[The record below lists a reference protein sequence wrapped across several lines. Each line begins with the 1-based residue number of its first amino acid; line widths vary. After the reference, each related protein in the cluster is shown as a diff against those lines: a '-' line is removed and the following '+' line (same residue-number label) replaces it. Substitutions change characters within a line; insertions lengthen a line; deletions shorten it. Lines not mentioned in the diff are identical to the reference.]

1 MSDWSVFWLAVRRD
15 LRAWRKP
22 FLISSAVILVGVV
35 ALMTFLTIAQGDE
48 ETPGFTVGLVG
59 DTSPTLATDLQREFG
74 TAATVTFE
82 SLPSRSAAEAELTS
96 GAIDGAIVGSS
107 EMVFGPE
114 LSDWLADTI
123 YLVLAADVTQQRAE
137 NLGLSAADVQRLAD
151 PDIRVRVLD
160 PVQQDDSAN
169 EVVATIALIVMFM
182 AILSYGQWI
191 GYAVVEEKA
200 NRVVE
205 LLLGAVRPHHLM
217 AAKVVSIGAL
227 GLAQVGLFGAVVLGF
242 GLATDR
248 IDVPEVAGWAVFWVL
263 VWFILGYAL
272 YGCMYAAGGSLASN
286 TQEAGSTFGPLSLIL
301 GFGYIGGLISL
312 SSATDSPVLRVFS
325 FIPLWAPLTMPARI
339 VRGWAEWWEVG
350 LSLTLML
357 LATYA
362 LVRFAGRV
370 YVGGVSRA
378 SSKLGWREAW
388 RSSRNVV
395 PS

>member
-1 MSDWSVFWLAVRRD
+1 MSDWSVFWLAVQRD

-22 FLISSAVILVGVV
+22 FLISSAVIVIGVT
-35 ALMTFLTIAQGDE
+35 ALMAFITLVQDE
-48 ETPGFTVGLVG
+48 DEPTVFAIGLVG
-59 DTSPTLATDLQREFG
+59 ETSSSLTADMEDLFG
-74 TAATVTFE
+74 PDAEASFV
-82 SLPSRSAAEAELTS
+82 SLPNVAAAEEALTDGGIGVAVV
-96 GAIDGAIVGSS
+96 GADTMMVG
-107 EMVFGPE
+107 PTT
-114 LSDWLADTI
+114 SDWLADTT
-123 YLVLAADVTQQRAE
+123 YLALVGEITAERAE
-137 NLGLSAADVQRLAD
+137 ELGLSAAEVARLAD
-151 PDIRVRVLD
+151 PGVRVNVVAEVD
-160 PVQQDDSAN
+160 QDGEAN

-182 AILSYGQWI
+182 AILAYGQWI

-227 GLAQVGLFGAVVLGF
+227 GLTQVGLLGAVVLTF
-242 GLATDR
+242 GLVTDR

-301 GFGYIGGLISL
+301 GVGYMGGLISL
-312 SSATDSPVLRVFS
+312 SATTDSPVLRVFS

-350 LSLTLML
+350 LSLALMVG
-357 LATYA
+357 ATYG

-378 SSKLGWREAW
+378 TSRLGWREAW
-388 RSSRNVV
+388 RSSRDVV
-395 PS
+395 RS

>member
-1 MSDWSVFWLAVRRD
+1 MSDWSVFWLAVQRD

-22 FLISSAVILVGVV
+22 FLISSAVIVIGVT
-35 ALMTFLTIAQGDE
+35 ALMAFITLVQDEDELTVFSI
-48 ETPGFTVGLVG
+48 GLVG
-59 DTSPTLATDLQREFG
+59 NTSP
-74 TAATVTFE
+74 
-82 SLPSRSAAEAELTS
+82 SLPTDMEDLFGPDAEATFMSLPTVAAAEEALTE
-96 GAIDGAIVGSS
+96 GGIGVVVVGTDTM
-107 EMVFGPE
+107 MVGPTT
-114 LSDWLADTI
+114 SDWLADTT
-123 YLVLAADVTQQRAE
+123 YLALVGEITTARAE
-137 NLGLSAADVQRLAD
+137 ELGLSAAEAARLAD
-151 PDIRVRVLD
+151 PGVRVN
-160 PVQQDDSAN
+160 VVAEVEQEGEAN

-182 AILSYGQWI
+182 AILAYGQWI

-227 GLAQVGLFGAVVLGF
+227 GLAQVGLLGAVVLTF
-242 GLATDR
+242 GLVADR
-248 IDVPEVAGWAVFWVL
+248 IDVPQVAGWAVFWVL
-263 VWFILGYAL
+263 VWFILGYSL

-301 GFGYIGGLISL
+301 GVGYMGGLISL
-312 SSATDSPVLRVFS
+312 SATTDSPVLRLFS

-350 LSLTLML
+350 LSLALML
-357 LATYA
+357 AATYG

-378 SSKLGWREAW
+378 TSKLGWREAW
-388 RSSRNVV
+388 RSSRDVV
-395 PS
+395 AS

>member
-1 MSDWSVFWLAVRRD
+1 MSDWSVFWLAVQRD

-22 FLISSAVILVGVV
+22 FLISSAVIVIGVA
-35 ALMTFLTIAQGDE
+35 ALMVVVTLVQGEDE
-48 ETPGFTVGLVG
+48 PTVFTVGLVG
-59 DTSPTLATDLQREFG
+59 DTASSMPSDMDALFG
-74 TAATVTFE
+74 PDAEVTFV
-82 SLPSRSAAEAELTS
+82 SLPTVAAAEESLTS
-96 GAIDGAIVGSS
+96 GDIGVAVVGASTMMVGPST
-107 EMVFGPE
+107 
-114 LSDWLADTI
+114 SDWLADTT
-123 YLVLAADVTQQRAE
+123 YLALAGEITAE
-137 NLGLSAADVQRLAD
+137 RVQELGLSAAEAAHLAD
-151 PDIRVRVLD
+151 PGIRVDVVAGVEQEGQAD
-160 PVQQDDSAN
+160 

-182 AILSYGQWI
+182 AILAYGQWI

-227 GLAQVGLFGAVVLGF
+227 GLAQVGLLGAVVLTF
-242 GLATDR
+242 GLVTDR
-248 IDVPEVAGWAVFWVL
+248 IDVPQVAGWAVFWVL

-301 GFGYIGGLISL
+301 GVGYMGGLISM
-312 SSATDSPVLRVFS
+312 SAATDSPVLRVFS

-350 LSLTLML
+350 LSLALML
-357 LATYA
+357 AATYG

-378 SSKLGWREAW
+378 TSKLGWREAW
-388 RSSRNVV
+388 RSSRDVV
-395 PS
+395 RS

>member
-1 MSDWSVFWLAVRRD
+1 VSDWSVFWLAVQRD

-22 FLISSAVILVGVV
+22 FLISSAVIVIGVT
-35 ALMTFLTIAQGDE
+35 ALMTFISLVQDEDEPTVYTI
-48 ETPGFTVGLVG
+48 GLVG
-59 DTSPTLATDLQREFG
+59 ETSP
-74 TAATVTFE
+74 
-82 SLPSRSAAEAELTS
+82 SLPADMEDLFGPDAEAIFVSLPTVAAAEEALTDGGIGVAVV
-96 GAIDGAIVGSS
+96 GADTMMVG
-107 EMVFGPE
+107 PTT
-114 LSDWLADTI
+114 SDWLADTT
-123 YLVLAADVTQQRAE
+123 YLALVGEITAERAE
-137 NLGLSAADVQRLAD
+137 ELGLSAAEVARLAD
-151 PDIRVRVLD
+151 PGVRVN
-160 PVQQDDSAN
+160 VVAEVEQDGEAN
-169 EVVATIALIVMFM
+169 EAVATIALIVMFM
-182 AILSYGQWI
+182 AILAYGQWI

-227 GLAQVGLFGAVVLGF
+227 GLTQVGLLGAVVLTF

-248 IDVPEVAGWAVFWVL
+248 IDVPAVAGWAVFWVL

-301 GFGYIGGLISL
+301 GVGYMGGLISL
-312 SSATDSPVLRVFS
+312 SATTDSPVLRIFS

-350 LSLTLML
+350 LSLALMVA
-357 LATYA
+357 ATYG
-362 LVRFAGRV
+362 LIRFAGRV

-378 SSKLGWREAW
+378 TSRLGWREAW
-388 RSSRNVV
+388 RSSRDVV
-395 PS
+395 AS